1 MSPCLKDE
9 GQIWAPWISFEVAVA
24 MEVRT
29 LEWSAWERI
38 AVEAEVQVC
47 SSAVY
52 LEDPVNEPAWQDV
65 TSRMYHELNR
75 GLLRFLSGL
84 GLSRDAA
91 EDVAQEA
98 FFRLARQLRSG
109 KKIENLNA
117 WLFRVAYH
125 VCMDFHRVNSQSQSR
140 LTSEYGS
147 IEEPIDLTANPE
159 LVYLQKEKERLVR
172 AAMLRLTP
180 QQFRCFQLRA
190 AGRRYREIAADLGVS
205 EQRATHLVKR
215 ALMRLELSQQ

>member
-1 MSPCLKDE
+1 LKSE
-9 GQIWAPWISFEVAVA
+9 EEACAPWIFLEVAIA

-29 LEWSAWERI
+29 IEWSASDGAAAE
-38 AVEAEVQVC
+38 EALRVC
-47 SSAVY
+47 SSAVF
-52 LEDPVNEPAWQDV
+52 LEVRASEPEWQDV
-65 TSRMYHELNR
+65 TSRMYRELNP
-75 GLLRFLSGL
+75 GLLRFLNGL
-84 GLSRDAA
+84 GLSKEAA
-91 EDVAQEA
+91 EDVVQEA
-98 FFRLARQLRSG
+98 FFRLARQLRG
-109 KKIENLNA
+109 GRKIGNLNA

-125 VCMDFHRVNSQSQSR
+125 LCMDFHRANSQSQSR

-215 ALMRLELSQQ
+215 ALLRLELLQQ